1 MGRYIRTLIYTAAV
15 TTVVLLGIQARA
27 EAGGVQIAVL
37 TSQDA
42 APYQEVLAGFRQ
54 YLEQHA
60 GNVTLTVH
68 PLQGNAD
75 RASQE
80 LQQIKQEHVQL
91 LFTLGSLATQAAVR
105 SGSELPLLA
114 SLILNAD
121 DLKQAKNATGVG
133 LEFPADTQLQW
144 VRKLLPTQ
152 LTIGVL
158 FNASENEQKIEA
170 AAQVAQKLGLK
181 LMAREVAAPQ
191 ELPEAMNSLSNQ
203 ADVLWG
209 ITDQIVLSPQ
219 TAEPILLFSFRN
231 RIPFV
236 GLSTSWVKAGALYAL
251 DRDYTDLGAQCGEI
265 AQRVLQGTPAGTVPF
280 ATPRKI
286 LYSLNLKTA
295 SYMKIDVPQALVEGA
310 SQVFR

>member
-1 MGRYIRTLIYTAAV
+1 MGRALRTLIYTAVVV
-15 TTVVLLGIQARA
+15 TTVLLGTQAQA
-27 EAGGVQIAVL
+27 ETGGVQIAVL

-60 GNVTLTVH
+60 RDVTLIVH

-105 SGSELPLLA
+105 NGSELPLLA
-114 SLILNAD
+114 SLILNMD
-121 DLKQAKNATGVG
+121 DLKQAKNATGVV

-144 VRKLLPTQ
+144 LQKLLPTQ

-158 FNASENEQKIEA
+158 FNAGENQEKIAA
-170 AAQVAQKLGLK
+170 AAQAARKLGLK
-181 LMAREVAAPQ
+181 LMAREVATPQ
-191 ELPEAMNSLSNQ
+191 ELPEAMNSLSQQ
-203 ADVLWG
+203 AEVLWG
-209 ITDQIVLSPQ
+209 ITDKIVLSPQ

-251 DRDYTDLGAQCGEI
+251 DRDYTDLGAQCGEL
-265 AQRVLQGTPAGTVPF
+265 AQRVLQGTPARTLPF

-286 LYSLNLKTA
+286 IYSLNLKTA
-295 SYMKIDVPQALVEGA
+295 EHMKITIPQALVEGA
-310 SQVFR
+310 AQVFR

>member
-1 MGRYIRTLIYTAAV
+1 M
-15 TTVVLLGIQARA
+15 Q
-27 EAGGVQIAVL
+27 
-37 TSQDA
+37 
-42 APYQEVLAGFRQ
+42 QEQVR
-54 YLEQHA
+54 
-60 GNVTLTVH
+60 
-68 PLQGNAD
+68 
-75 RASQE
+75 
-80 LQQIKQEHVQL
+80 L

-114 SLILNAD
+114 SLILTAD
-121 DLKQAKNATGVG
+121 DLQQAKNATGVV

-144 VRKLLPTQ
+144 LHKLLPAQPTV
-152 LTIGVL
+152 GVL
-158 FNASENEQKIEA
+158 FNAGENQQKIAA
-170 AAQVAQKLGLK
+170 AAQVAQQLGLK
-181 LMAREVAAPQ
+181 LMAREVATPQ

-251 DRDYTDLGAQCGEI
+251 DRDYPDLGAQCGEM
-265 AQRVLQGTPAGTVPF
+265 AQQVLQGTPAGTLPF

-286 LYSLNLKTA
+286 IYSLNLKTA
-295 SYMKIDVPQALVEGA
+295 NYMKIEMSQALVEGA